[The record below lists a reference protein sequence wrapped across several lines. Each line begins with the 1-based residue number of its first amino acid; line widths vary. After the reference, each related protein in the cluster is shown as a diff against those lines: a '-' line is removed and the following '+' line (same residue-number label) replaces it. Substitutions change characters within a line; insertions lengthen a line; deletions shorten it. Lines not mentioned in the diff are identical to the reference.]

1 MLNLQ
6 FCWLIPT
13 FDAGIHSMHYNNNL
27 KASWILLVG
36 SPLLLVKSTCC
47 WWLLAQIHV
56 SNGQLDKEEA
66 KQRRNTFLRR
76 AWTTNEF
83 PWVPMVSHG
92 STWYTWTKLLKHVET
107 CWNHVYVMQFSR
119 RCKIEPRV
127 YRQNDDRR
135 GRKAEPVGFVHQK
148 TLCCFALRSSNV
160 VPLESLTM
168 IGFDE
173 I

>member
-107 CWNHVYVMQFSR
+107 MFMSCNLAGVV
-119 RCKIEPRV
+119 K
-127 YRQNDDRR
+127 
-135 GRKAEPVGFVHQK
+135 
-148 TLCCFALRSSNV
+148 SSQG
-160 VPLESLTM
+160 SIAKTM
-168 IGFDE
+168 IAEVEKPSRWVSYIRKPFVALPSAAAM
-173 I
+173 